1 LNLFLLADRVD
12 SAFVFMAVAVRIVL
26 TDHYLTSVNGQFDPI
41 YSKLR
46 HPIRQIPIIRI
57 FGPNDQGKKVCLHLH
72 GVFPYLLVKSPTD
85 EFRYGEQLAQSL
97 DLAINLT
104 FEKGDQDAKHVYNI
118 QLVQLVP
125 IYGFHSKKIPFWK
138 IEFYNPAIIRK
149 ASELLLAGAVMNQEF
164 QPHEAHVP
172 FNLQFFIDFNLY
184 GMNFILFK
192 KANRRQTDRP
202 TTTNEN
208 LSSIPR
214 VTSCELEFDVHI
226 DDICNDR
233 PQIGASNSFV

>member
-1 LNLFLLADRVD
+1 MNKKKTENTRLNLFLLADRVD

-57 FGPNDQGKKVCLHLH
+57 FGPNDQGTFVFSSFLLEQFDFVPGKKVCLHLH

-118 QLVQLVP
+118 QLVQLV
-125 IYGFHSKKIPFWK
+125 YD
-138 IEFYNPAIIRK
+138 EIR
-149 ASELLLAGAVMNQEF
+149 SSRNSF
-164 QPHEAHVP
+164 
-172 FNLQFFIDFNLY
+172 D
-184 GMNFILFK
+184 LF
-192 KANRRQTDRP
+192 RFQTDLRFSFEK
-202 TTTNEN
+202 NSILEN
-208 LSSIPR
+208 RIL
-214 VTSCELEFDVHI
+214 
-226 DDICNDR
+226 
-233 PQIGASNSFV
+233 